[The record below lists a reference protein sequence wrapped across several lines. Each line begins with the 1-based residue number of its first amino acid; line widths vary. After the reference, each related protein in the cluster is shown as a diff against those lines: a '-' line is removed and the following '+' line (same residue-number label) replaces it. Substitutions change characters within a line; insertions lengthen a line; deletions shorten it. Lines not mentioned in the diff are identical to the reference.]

1 MDLHLLKLLTAEVL
15 VLITIVH
22 LALVMAVPTGREE
35 ELLHPCLVVEDTVV
49 AGRGATE
56 VVIEAI
62 TAILEAHLGAM
73 EVHQEEADMGEVA
86 AVVVA
91 MEVHL
96 EATILMVTKEAAD
109 MAAAEVATIM
119 VAPADLEEE
128 EAGVTV
134 EAAVTLEAE
143 EAVVEVLAAA
153 PEEAMEAVMEDH
165 LVDMEAVETKSSPT
179 IKSM

>member
-1 MDLHLLKLLTAEVL
+1 MDLHLHNLLTEEVL

-22 LALVMAVPTGREE
+22 LALVMAVPTVREE
-35 ELLHPCLVVEDTVV
+35 ELLHLCLVVEDTVV

-91 MEVHL
+91 MAA
-96 EATILMVTKEAAD
+96 ATILMVTKEAAD
-109 MAAAEVATIM
+109 MAAAEVATTM

>member
-1 MDLHLLKLLTAEVL
+1 MDLHLHNLLTEEVL

-22 LALVMAVPTGREE
+22 LALVMAVPTVREE
-35 ELLHPCLVVEDTVV
+35 ELLHLCLVVEDTVV

-91 MEVHL
+91 MVA
-96 EATILMVTKEAAD
+96 ATILMVTKEAAD
-109 MAAAEVATIM
+109 MAAAEVATTM

-128 EAGVTV
+128 EAGGTV

-153 PEEAMEAVMEDH
+153 PEEEAMEAVMEDH

>member
-1 MDLHLLKLLTAEVL
+1 MNIFVLLDNQCVTPESRCP
-15 VLITIVH
+15 TIK
-22 LALVMAVPTGREE
+22 
-35 ELLHPCLVVEDTVV
+35 
-49 AGRGATE
+49 
-56 VVIEAI
+56 
-62 TAILEAHLGAM
+62 
-73 EVHQEEADMGEVA
+73 

-91 MEVHL
+91 A
-96 EATILMVTKEAAD
+96 ATILMVTMEAAD
-109 MAAAEVATIM
+109 MAAAEVATTM

-153 PEEAMEAVMEDH
+153 PEEEAMEAVMEDH

>member
-1 MDLHLLKLLTAEVL
+1 MDLHLHNLLTEEVL

-22 LALVMAVPTGREE
+22 LALVMAVPTVREE
-35 ELLHPCLVVEDTVV
+35 ELLHLCLVVEDTVV

-91 MEVHL
+91 MAA
-96 EATILMVTKEAAD
+96 ATILMVTKEAAD
-109 MAAAEVATIM
+109 MAAAEVATTM

-143 EAVVEVLAAA
+143 EAVVEDLAAA
-153 PEEAMEAVMEDH
+153 PEEEAMEAVMEDH

>member
-35 ELLHPCLVVEDTVV
+35 LHPCLAVEDTVV

-109 MAAAEVATIM
+109 MAAAEVATTM

>member
-1 MDLHLLKLLTAEVL
+1 VDLHLHNLLTEEVL

-22 LALVMAVPTGREE
+22 LALVMAVPTVREE
-35 ELLHPCLVVEDTVV
+35 ELLHLCLVVEDTVV

-91 MEVHL
+91 MAA
-96 EATILMVTKEAAD
+96 ATILMVTKEAAD
-109 MAAAEVATIM
+109 MAAAEVATTM

-143 EAVVEVLAAA
+143 EAVVEDLAAA
-153 PEEAMEAVMEDH
+153 PEEEAMEAVMEDH

>member
-1 MDLHLLKLLTAEVL
+1 VDLHLHNLLTEEVL

-22 LALVMAVPTGREE
+22 LALVMAVPTVREE

-91 MEVHL
+91 MEA
-96 EATILMVTKEAAD
+96 ATILMVTKEAAD
-109 MAAAEVATIM
+109 MAAAEVATTM

-143 EAVVEVLAAA
+143 EAVVEDLAAA
-153 PEEAMEAVMEDH
+153 PEEEAMEAVMEDH

>member
-1 MDLHLLKLLTAEVL
+1 MDLHLHNLLTEEVL

-22 LALVMAVPTGREE
+22 LALVMAVPTVREE
-35 ELLHPCLVVEDTVV
+35 ELLHLCLVVEDTVV

-91 MEVHL
+91 MAA
-96 EATILMVTKEAAD
+96 ATILMVTKEAAD
-109 MAAAEVATIM
+109 MAAAEVATTM

-153 PEEAMEAVMEDH
+153 PEEEAMEAVMEDH